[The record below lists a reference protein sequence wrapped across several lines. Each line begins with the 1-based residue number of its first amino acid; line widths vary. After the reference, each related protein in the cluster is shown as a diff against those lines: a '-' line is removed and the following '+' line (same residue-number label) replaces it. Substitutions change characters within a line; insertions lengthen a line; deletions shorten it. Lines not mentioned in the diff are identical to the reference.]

1 MWENDVD
8 WNHRADGGKLFK
20 ISSIV
25 DGRRGRERERETI
38 DGIFQTCR
46 DAFSLN
52 YTWQRGVCEDTKM
65 GNISF
70 CDMVRGFLRLDF
82 LSHVFSFENFR
93 QSDCLR
99 LFKCIRRLFFL
110 ALKIARI

>member
-8 WNHRADGGKLFK
+8 WNHRAGFSKLAPLWMESGDGG
-20 ISSIV
+20 
-25 DGRRGRERERETI
+25 GGGI

-70 CDMVRGFLRLDF
+70 CDMVKGFLRLDL
-82 LSHVFSFENFR
+82 LSHVFLS
-93 QSDCLR
+93 
-99 LFKCIRRLFFL
+99 
-110 ALKIARI
+110 RIFVSLTV